1 MPIETFAFNHEFVF
15 FVVAVGASL
24 GSVVK
29 NALRGKDER
38 AARAKGFR
46 EGLGRKACAKAW
58 ALTSKFPPQFIDHLR
73 SELND
78 ELLWTFFEVHGGQAR

>member
-1 MPIETFAFNHEFVF
+1 M
-15 FVVAVGASL
+15 VGASL

-38 AARAKGFR
+38 TARAKGFR

-58 ALTSKFPPQFIDHLR
+58 ALTSKFQPQFIDQLISWFVVR
-73 SELND
+73 VFQFWRTPGSELND
-78 ELLWTFFEVHGGQAR
+78 ESLLTFFEVHGGQAR